1 MAICTTQSVD
11 TGKTFLGI
19 MYNSI
24 NLHEHIQSVL
34 YHSMEQKSVCGCFS
48 HEHQQLVLHPVI
60 IIVGLPNEDLQMY
73 INLLKN
79 GQEEEGPVRIKY
91 ETLDAETA
99 FYWRCLGEHV
109 KTMGVDGEELLD
121 ELLPE
126 VSGFCKYIQGYVF
139 CMTVKAVNYMD
150 L

>member
-1 MAICTTQSVD
+1 MCGYFSLEQHQS
-11 TGKTFLGI
+11 F
-19 MYNSI
+19 
-24 NLHEHIQSVL
+24 
-34 YHSMEQKSVCGCFS
+34 
-48 HEHQQLVLHPVI
+48 LHPVI
-60 IIVGLPNEDLQMY
+60 IIVGLPKEDLQMY
-73 INLLKN
+73 INLLKK

-139 CMTVKAVNYMD
+139 CMTVKAVNYVY

>member
-1 MAICTTQSVD
+1 MCGYFS
-11 TGKTFLGI
+11 L
-19 MYNSI
+19 
-24 NLHEHIQSVL
+24 EH
-34 YHSMEQKSVCGCFS
+34 QKSF
-48 HEHQQLVLHPVI
+48 LHPVI
-60 IIVGLPNEDLQMY
+60 IIVDLPKEDLQMY
-73 INLLKN
+73 INLLKK

-126 VSGFCKYIQGYVF
+126 VSGFCKYIQRYVF
-139 CMTVKAVNYMD
+139 CMTVKAVNYMY